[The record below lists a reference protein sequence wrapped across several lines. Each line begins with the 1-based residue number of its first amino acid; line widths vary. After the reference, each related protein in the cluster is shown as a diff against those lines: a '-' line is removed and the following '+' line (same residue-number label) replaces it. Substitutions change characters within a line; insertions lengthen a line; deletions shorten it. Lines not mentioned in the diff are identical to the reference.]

1 MHSLEVAIRGHNAV
15 GVGPVHEVCLAHVR
29 DTAEVPAFAVA
40 MSMRRAIPND
50 GLVWRKMNSKE
61 TTTRDQ
67 DIRKGATED
76 ERPSGATNAPAL
88 DANGLP
94 NDEKRIA
101 EDSVGARA
109 DGTQG

>member
-1 MHSLEVAIRGHNAV
+1 
-15 GVGPVHEVCLAHVR
+15 
-29 DTAEVPAFAVA
+29 
-40 MSMRRAIPND
+40 
-50 GLVWRKMNSKE
+50 MNSKE

-67 DIRKGATED
+67 DIHKGATED

-101 EDSVGARA
+101 EDSLGARE